1 MKKRRQ
7 LRLQPCLMLNEGE
20 GRSGRRAGGGDGGGD
35 DDGVGDGEGRMGRKW
50 WALVSKQNLPR
61 HFRVPS
67 GLSSFLMI
75 SHSCQVGTLNVKCS
89 CVLLLIMFT

>member
-50 WALVSKQNLPR
+50 WAGDGGEGGGPPLPGR
-61 HFRVPS
+61 DEWWRSGGGRVRER
-67 GLSSFLMI
+67 
-75 SHSCQVGTLNVKCS
+75 K
-89 CVLLLIMFT
+89 